1 MLSSFKSKIGNVFC
15 PIHLW
20 GFSNGVLRVQ
30 EFREF
35 KASWFFSAKTDEC
48 GIISRTLIRIPRK
61 QLRLLHYKS
70 CKKCIKKGHSTDSFS
85 RSRLLRNHFKNSDWN
100 FKSKDFLYYNRNNV
114 KNRKKSNLTLLVRKS
129 RWLQN
134 SFKNSCRNSNFVYYI
149 RNHSKNAKP
158 AAFFDTKNGMLNFF
172 IRQKQ
177 TTAELHISRILIRIW
192 REQVC
197 LLH

>member
-1 MLSSFKSKIGNVFC
+1 MYKNAFDGLLILPSKKRDSTFSFRQKQMTAELFQE
-15 PIHLW
+15 LW
-20 GFSNGVLRVQ
+20 S
-30 EFREF
+30 EFQWNNLVYYVRNHARN
-35 KASWFFSAKTDEC
+35 AS
-48 GIISRTLIRIPRK
+48 
-61 QLRLLHYKS
+61 
-70 CKKCIKKGHSTDSFS
+70 KKGHSTDSFGK
-85 RSRLLRNHFKNSDWN
+85 SRLLRNHFKNSDWN